1 MWFLMLWTWWMS
13 LQALPFANGTNG
25 TNGTTGTPL
34 VDTPY
39 DTGPVEEYAGP
50 PR

>member
-13 LQALPFANGTNG
+13 LQIPSLSNEAEGA
-25 TNGTTGTPL
+25 TPS
-34 VDTPY
+34 VDLPY